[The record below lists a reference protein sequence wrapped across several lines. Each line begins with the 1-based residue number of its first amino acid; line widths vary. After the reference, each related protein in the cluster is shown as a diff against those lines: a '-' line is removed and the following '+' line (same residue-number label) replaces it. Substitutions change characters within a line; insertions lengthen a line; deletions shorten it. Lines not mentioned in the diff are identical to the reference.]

1 MVLKINLPPVV
12 VKRAGRQ
19 SHLTIKITTCPR
31 MFLKSLNSS
40 KKRPQKRT
48 SMDNGT
54 PVTPRLYGSVRY
66 GSPSTWMV
74 TDGRAG
80 STCKK
85 PTVLNNGLRCTEY
98 SQLSTFSLWRFK
110 YCSFSFSFTLSTLWP
125 FYIPWIQSP
134 NYRETGRM
142 WKCIVFSAPH

>member
-1 MVLKINLPPVV
+1 MQYTNTLTFYSTELPASIYGSLNSHLFPFILFQLALIMVLKINLPPVV

-31 MFLKSLNSS
+31 MFLKSLNFS

-48 SMDNGT
+48 SMDSGT

-66 GSPSTWMV
+66 GSPSTRMV

-85 PTVLNNGLRCTEY
+85 PTVLNSGLRCTEY
-98 SQLSTFSLWRFK
+98 SQLSIF
-110 YCSFSFSFTLSTLWP
+110 
-125 FYIPWIQSP
+125 
-134 NYRETGRM
+134 
-142 WKCIVFSAPH
+142 